1 MRLRKCLKKWWCAK
15 EKASMN
21 TASETVTR
29 AELQS
34 SEVGALLV
42 RLLELN
48 RELRGDHPTTL
59 HDLTALED
67 KTTGD

>member
-1 MRLRKCLKKWWCAK
+1 
-15 EKASMN
+15 MN
-21 TASETVTR
+21 TESETVTR

-48 RELRGDHPTTL
+48 RELRGDHATSLDT
-59 HDLTALED
+59 LTALES
-67 KTTGD
+67 TITGD